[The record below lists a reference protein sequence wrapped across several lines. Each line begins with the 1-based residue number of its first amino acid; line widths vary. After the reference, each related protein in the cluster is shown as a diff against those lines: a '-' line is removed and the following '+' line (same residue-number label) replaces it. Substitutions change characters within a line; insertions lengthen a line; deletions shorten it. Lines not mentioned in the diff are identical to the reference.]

1 MAVESSKK
9 YRTAAAGLLGQFLD
23 FILNSAELNDNQ
35 KKEKIFASF
44 EDAIV
49 HYNGQ
54 ERYQLFLAFQYYI
67 KNLL

>member
-35 KKEKIFASF
+35 KKEHFNSVSHFLNSLTDQKSNRT
-44 EDAIV
+44 V
-49 HYNGQ
+49 K
-54 ERYQLFLAFQYYI
+54 ERFSLA
-67 KNLL
+67 L

>member
-35 KKEKIFASF
+35 KKERQKSF
-44 EDAIV
+44 
-49 HYNGQ
+49 
-54 ERYQLFLAFQYYI
+54 RLC
-67 KNLL
+67 